1 MAEGLP
7 GGSLVRRRLGRPVVN
22 ADLALA
28 RDADVVRNLIAYD
41 DAKRAFLVA
50 KKMAQ
55 ADLAKVAKEGFL
67 TTAEDGMMRASV
79 AVAEHHLSELRKLL
93 GT

>member
-1 MAEGLP
+1 MTPEATAGI
-7 GGSLVRRRLGRPVVN
+7 VRHLLG
-22 ADLALA
+22 
-28 RDADVVRNLIAYD
+28 YD

-55 ADLAKVAKEGFL
+55 ADLGKVAKEGYL
-67 TTAEDGMMRASV
+67 TTAEDAMMRASV
-79 AVAEHHLSELRKLL
+79 AVAEYHLEEIRKLL

>member
-1 MAEGLP
+1 MTVEK
-7 GGSLVRRRLGRPVVN
+7 
-22 ADLALA
+22 
-28 RDADVVRNLIAYD
+28 DADIVRHLLAYD

-67 TTAEDGMMRASV
+67 TNTEDAMMRASV
-79 AVAEHHLSELRKLL
+79 AVAEHHLVELRRLL
-93 GT
+93 ET